1 MIVLVATLLNIEAI
15 TMSIS
20 IIHSNIFFCLTERE
34 RKQENKKTKKQ
45 KNKKTKKQKII
56 NKTI

>member
-1 MIVLVATLLNIEAI
+1 MFVLVATLLNIEAI
-15 TMSIS
+15 TMSIL

-45 KNKKTKKQKII
+45 KNKKTKN
-56 NKTI
+56 NK